1 MLLERRARR
10 GSLELTAETKVIQT
24 KYTMTTGMDFTD
36 AKVRVEG
43 HDVWIRVGG
52 LKEMGRDDDFLIEEA
67 RMQYEAARGVNGS
80 RH

>member
-43 HDVWIRVGG
+43 HDVWIRVVMVY
-52 LKEMGRDDDFLIEEA
+52 L
-67 RMQYEAARGVNGS
+67 V
-80 RH
+80 